1 MDSAAA
7 KSTTTTSAKG
17 LKTIKHN
24 SCFDRPAA
32 EFPYMF
38 IGALE
43 DAPPGAVELALGKAV
58 ADVGNV
64 SASEALVG
72 WALPAE
78 PYYSLSEPRSAADV
92 SRAAFKYH
100 KGSLR
105 IFRSSMDEESW
116 QMWEAMGK
124 IADSSG
130 IATLIDVA
138 RAAATM
144 RDTRRLAL
152 QDALYFA
159 GLATDGPGKN
169 VNAWAMRDN
178 KCRDP
183 RWVAFVKAGPVEV
196 PAIRDA
202 ARTVAAEIVADHAA
216 SSGKRKRAA
225 TSAAPSA
232 EDEESARKLRRAA
245 LMSAII
251 DVGIGLPSEM
261 SEVERAFV
269 ESGPL
274 KTADVMKEAEMIA
287 RRRCPVA

>member
-1 MDSAAA
+1 MDASSS
-7 KSTTTTSAKG
+7 K
-17 LKTIKHN
+17 KTIKHN

-32 EFPYMF
+32 EYPYMF

-43 DAPPGAVELALGKAV
+43 DAPPGAAELALGKAV
-58 ADVGNV
+58 ADVNNV

-78 PYYSLSEPRSAADV
+78 PYYALSEPRTAADV

-105 IFRSSMDEESW
+105 LFRSSMDEETW
-116 QMWEAMGK
+116 KMWEAMAK

-130 IATLIDVA
+130 IETLIDVA

-183 RWVAFVKAGPVEV
+183 RFVGFVKSGPVEV
-196 PAIRDA
+196 PAIREG
-202 ARTVAAEIVADHAA
+202 ARAVAAEIIADHAVA
-216 SSGKRKRAA
+216 SGKRKRGS
-225 TSAAPSA
+225 SASSA
-232 EDEESARKLRRAA
+232 VDEESARKLRRAA

-261 SEVERAFV
+261 SEIERTFV